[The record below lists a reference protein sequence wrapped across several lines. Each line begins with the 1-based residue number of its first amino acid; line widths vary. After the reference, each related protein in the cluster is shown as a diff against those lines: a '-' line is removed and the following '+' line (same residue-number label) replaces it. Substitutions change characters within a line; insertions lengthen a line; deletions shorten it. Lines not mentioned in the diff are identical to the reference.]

1 MDHCS
6 AFCALYLLHDI
17 LILLLLPSGCGVLS
31 VCQEYDG
38 GVLFPQLF
46 ITTGLFAVIV
56 LILLT
61 FSKLMHCLPK
71 NPTSEHGNPLAPF
84 QL

>member
-46 ITTGLFAVIV
+46 ITTGLFCGNCFDIV
-56 LILLT
+56 NVLQTDAMFAQESYI
-61 FSKLMHCLPK
+61 
-71 NPTSEHGNPLAPF
+71 
-84 QL
+84 